1 VSTAD
6 ASESPWAST
15 VVLGNGDT
23 VFIRPLTTDDRPALA
38 AFHKRQSADSIYR
51 RYFSPKPE
59 LSDKELLH
67 FTDVDMV
74 DRAALAVESHDQ
86 LIAWAS
92 YERWPGRNEAEAAFM
107 VDDAFQG
114 AGIATLLLEHLAA
127 IARSNGIERFT
138 AEVLGDNRAMLAVFA
153 KAGWPLQRRFDSG
166 VVDLDWELADTDQF
180 LDSVERREQR
190 ADSRAVARILLPR
203 AVAVIGASERP
214 GSVGDAIW
222 RNVSDSVVVP
232 MHAVNPNHDEVHG
245 HHCCRTIGE
254 LPDEVSLAI
263 IAVPARDLDATIDA
277 CIDKRMRGAVVITSV
292 DGTDIDVVA
301 LVTRARRNGLRI
313 IGPSSM
319 GIASPRPETRLQAA
333 LVDVALPPGGVA
345 ISMQSGSLGG
355 SFLRKAGDV
364 SLGMS
369 WFVSLGDKSDI
380 SANDL
385 LQFWEQD
392 DHTTVIGMYTESFG
406 NPRKFARIA
415 RRVSRTKPIV
425 AVRTG
430 AAATGE
436 MGGALYQ
443 QAGLIEVPTVPAL
456 LETVRVMATQP
467 VLDGPRVAVV
477 TNSRS
482 PGTLARAA
490 LESAGLTPVD
500 GPTPLDWSAT
510 AADYPAAIRSALGSD
525 DVDGV
530 MVIYAP
536 AVVEDVDA
544 AARDIDAAARGAT
557 KPVIAVLL
565 GGADGP
571 VTPGSRVPAF
581 TFPEQAA
588 AVLGRSHAYA
598 RWRHDEADAPPALA
612 RPVNPAAAHAIIS
625 DAVAGVD
632 PASDV
637 ATDEIQIDLP
647 TKRRLLGAYGIELA
661 AATESDPERAIADA
675 HEIGFP
681 VALKAVRRRPGRSAR
696 AGVALDLTTDNDI
709 VEAIEIMSDSL
720 GDDAKDLIVQ
730 AMAPPGVDVRIRCE
744 HDDRLGAIVSVGLGG
759 AQADAI
765 DDRSSRLAPV
775 SPASASAMLTETR
788 LTAALDSS
796 GFDSSPLADA
806 VVAAAQLA
814 SDHPEIAEL
823 DLNPVIVS
831 DRGAV
836 VVDAII
842 RLTPHASGDGPIRR
856 LD

>member
-1 VSTAD
+1 MSNSP

-38 AFHKRQSADSIYR
+38 EFHKRQSSDSIYR
-51 RYFSPKPE
+51 RFFSPKPE
-59 LSDKELLH
+59 LSEKELLH

-74 DRAALAVESHDQ
+74 DRTALAVESHDEF
-86 LIAWAS
+86 IAWAS

-107 VDDAFQG
+107 VGDSHQG

-153 KAGWPLQRRFDSG
+153 KAGWPLKRRFDSG
-166 VVDLDWELADTDQF
+166 VVDLDWELADTDEF

-222 RNVSDSVVVP
+222 RNVANSVEVP
-232 MHAVNPNHDEVHG
+232 IYAVNPRHDEVHG
-245 HHCCRTIGE
+245 HPCCRTIDE
-254 LPDEVSLAI
+254 LPDGVSLAI
-263 IAVPARDLDATIDA
+263 IAVPAQDLDATIDA
-277 CIDKRMRGAVVITSV
+277 CIAKRMRGAVIVTSV
-292 DGTDIDVVA
+292 DGTDIDVTS

-333 LVDVALPPGGVA
+333 LVDVALPPGGLA

-355 SFLRKAGDV
+355 SFLRKARDV
-364 SLGMS
+364 DLGVS

-392 DHTTVIGMYTESFG
+392 DNTNVIAMYTESFG

-415 RRVSRTKPIV
+415 RRVSRAKPIV

-467 VLDGPRVAVV
+467 VLEGPRVAVV

-490 LESAGLTPVD
+490 LESAGLEPVD
-500 GPTPLDWSAT
+500 GPVRLDWSA
-510 AADYPAAIRSALGSD
+510 AASDYPAAIAAALDSD
-525 DVDGV
+525 AVDGV

-536 AVVEDVDA
+536 AVAEDVDA
-544 AARDIDAAARGAT
+544 AARDIDVAARGAS

-588 AVLGRSHAYA
+588 AVLGRSYAYA
-598 RWRHDEADAPPALA
+598 RWRRAEADAPPDIA
-612 RPVNPAAAHAIIS
+612 RVVNPAAAHAIIIE
-625 DAVAGVD
+625 AVGGPDGGTGIAAKVD
-632 PASDV
+632 LA
-637 ATDEIQIDLP
+637 
-647 TKRRLLGAYGIELA
+647 TKRRLLAAYGIDMAE
-661 AATESDPERAIADA
+661 ATESSPDDAVRAA

-681 VALKAVRRRPGRSAR
+681 VAVKAVHRRPGRSAR
-696 AGVALDLTTDNDI
+696 AGVALDLAKDSD
-709 VEAIEIMSDSL
+709 VAEAIDVMRESL
-720 GDDAKDLIVQ
+720 GDDAQELVVQ
-730 AMAPPGVDVRIRCE
+730 AMTSPGVDVRIRCE

-765 DDRSSRLAPV
+765 DDRTSRLAPL
-775 SPASASAMLTETR
+775 SPASATTMLTETR
-788 LTAALDSS
+788 LTAALQTA
-796 GFDSSPLADA
+796 GFDSSALVDA
-806 VVAAAQLA
+806 IVAAAQLA

-831 DRGAV
+831 DAGAV
-836 VVDAII
+836 VTDAVI
-842 RLTPHASGDGPIRR
+842 RLAPHVVDDSRLRR

>member
-1 VSTAD
+1 MTHVD
-6 ASESPWAST
+6 ESESPWAST

-38 AFHKRQSADSIYR
+38 DFHRRQSQESIYR
-51 RYFSPKPE
+51 RFFSPKPE
-59 LSDKELLH
+59 LSEKELLH
-67 FTDVDMV
+67 FTDVDMI
-74 DRAALAVESHDQ
+74 DRAALAVESHDEF
-86 LIAWAS
+86 IAWAS

-107 VDDAFQG
+107 VGDEHQG

-166 VVDLDWELADTDQF
+166 VVDLDWELADTDEF

-203 AVAVIGASERP
+203 AVVVIGASERP
-214 GSVGDAIW
+214 GTVGDAVW
-222 RNVSDSVVVP
+222 RNVAKSVDVP
-232 MHAVNPNHDEVHG
+232 IYAVNPNHDTVHG
-245 HHCCRTIGE
+245 HPCCRSISE

-263 IAVPARDLDATIDA
+263 VAVPARDLDATIDA
-277 CIDKRMRGAVVITSV
+277 CIAKRMRGAVVVTSV
-292 DGTDIDVVA
+292 DGTDIDVPA

-319 GIASPRPETRLQAA
+319 GIASPRAETRLQAA

-355 SFLRKAGDV
+355 SFLRKALDV
-364 SLGMS
+364 DLGVA

-392 DHTTVIGMYTESFG
+392 DNVTVIAMYTESFG

-415 RRVSRTKPIV
+415 RRVSRSRPIV

-430 AAATGE
+430 SAATGE

-467 VLDGPRVAVV
+467 VLDGPHVAVI

-490 LESAGLTPVD
+490 LDAAGLVAVD
-500 GPTPLDWSAT
+500 GPVVLDWSAS
-510 AADYPAAIRSALGSD
+510 AADYPVAIAAALASD
-525 DVDGV
+525 AVDGV

-536 AVVEDVDA
+536 AVAEDVDA
-544 AARDIDAAARGAT
+544 AARDIDAAARNAT
-557 KPVIAVLL
+557 KPVVAVLL

-571 VTPGSRVPAF
+571 VVAGSRVPAF

-598 RWRHDEADAPPALA
+598 RWRRDEASAPPETA
-612 RPVNPAAAHAIIS
+612 RPVNPAAAHSIIS
-625 DAVAGVD
+625 AAGAID
-632 PASDV
+632 
-637 ATDEIQIDLP
+637 IDLA
-647 TKRRLLGAYGIELA
+647 TKRQLLATYGIDMA
-661 AATESDPERAIADA
+661 AAKETTPITAIADA
-675 HEIGFP
+675 HDIGFP
-681 VALKAVRRRPGRSAR
+681 VALKAVHRRPGRSAR
-696 AGVALDLTTDNDI
+696 AGVALDLTKDADI
-709 VEAIEIMSDSL
+709 TEAIAVMRDSL
-720 GDDAKDLIVQ
+720 GDDSDDLVVQ
-730 AMAPPGVDVRIRCE
+730 AMTSPGVDVRIRCE

-765 DDRSSRLAPV
+765 DDRTSRLAPV
-775 SPASASAMLTETR
+775 SPASAATMLNETR
-788 LTAALDSS
+788 LTAALDATD
-796 GFDSSPLADA
+796 FDSSALVDA
-806 VVAAAQLA
+806 IVAAAQLA
-814 SDHPEIAEL
+814 SDHPEISEL

-831 DRGAV
+831 EVGAV
-836 VVDAII
+836 VTDAVIH
-842 RLTPHASGDGPIRR
+842 LVAHVPGDGPLRR